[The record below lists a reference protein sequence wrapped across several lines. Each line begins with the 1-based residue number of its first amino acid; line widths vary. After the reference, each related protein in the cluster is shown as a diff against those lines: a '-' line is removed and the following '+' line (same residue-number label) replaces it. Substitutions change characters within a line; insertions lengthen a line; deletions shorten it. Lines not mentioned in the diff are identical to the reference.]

1 MGKICA
7 YLGLQPSFFI
17 FESIFVNFE
26 TVFVN
31 IITVL
36 LILQLYLDVNGM
48 MTFCNNMLQILA
60 KS

>member
-36 LILQLYLDVNGM
+36 LILQLNLDVNGM
-48 MTFCNNMLQILA
+48 MTFCNKMLQILV

>member
-1 MGKICA
+1 MGKRCT
-7 YLGLQPSFFI
+7 YLGLQPYFVI

-48 MTFCNNMLQILA
+48 MTFCNNMLQNLV